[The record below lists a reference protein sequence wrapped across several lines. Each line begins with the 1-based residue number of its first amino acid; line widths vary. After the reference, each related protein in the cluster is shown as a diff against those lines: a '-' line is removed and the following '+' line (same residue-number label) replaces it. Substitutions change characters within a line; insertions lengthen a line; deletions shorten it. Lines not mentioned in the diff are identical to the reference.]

1 MSLVN
6 VARQPPSMGV
16 KVMSAS
22 RPETLIPPMAKVMV
36 PWFAAWDFIC
46 DALSVK
52 PESSSVT
59 SATNVHSCP
68 NHR

>member
-16 KVMSAS
+16 KVMSLS
-22 RPETLIPPMAKVMV
+22 RPETLIPPMVKVTV
-36 PWFAAWDFIC
+36 PWFAACDFIW
-46 DALSVK
+46 DASEAN

-59 SATNVHSCP
+59 SATNVCTP